1 MSEVPCTKGGRGCVR
16 EESHLYARLPTG
28 EGSPAKSQ
36 SSSPMKSR
44 WTVRELEGWGLPWA
58 EGLFQALTLS
68 TWDALWLSRCRPQAL
83 TLLTCEYVKR
93 HPL

>member
-1 MSEVPCTKGGRGCVR
+1 
-16 EESHLYARLPTG
+16 
-28 EGSPAKSQ
+28 
-36 SSSPMKSR
+36 MKSR

-83 TLLTCEYVKR
+83 TLLTCEYVER